1 MFSMRSDFFR
11 SLFPRVSVAFVMLL
25 LLALAVLAPYEA
37 AHGNTALYALFRG
50 ICHQKA
56 HRCFELFGFPMA
68 ICARCTFIY
77 LGIAVGALFLP
88 MFTSENRRRYLILLG
103 ISGGLVAIDVACGYL
118 HLYHNIFPTRMVTGF
133 LAGLP
138 LGAMCV
144 GALNDLLDNQRQDF
158 KSDFTS

>member
-1 MFSMRSDFFR
+1 MRSDFFR
-11 SLFPRVSVAFVMLL
+11 SLLLRVVVAFAMLL
-25 LLALAVLAPYEA
+25 LLALAILAPYEA
-37 AHGNTALYALFRG
+37 AHGNTAIYTLFRG
-50 ICHQKA
+50 VCHQKA

-103 ISGGLVAIDVACGYL
+103 ISGGLVATDVACGYF
-118 HLYHNIFPTRMVTGF
+118 HLYHNIFATRALTGF
-133 LAGLP
+133 LVGLP

-144 GALNDLLDNQRQDF
+144 SALNDLFRTG
-158 KSDFTS
+158 S